1 MNNKVKYLI
10 NEDFNN
16 FIKLVNLGI
25 IDKDYATDAVI
36 ETHDAHYIYSFARK
50 IKGADIKRLENAIIK
65 AKEVYKITKIPTI
78 ADDSGLEITA
88 LNNFPGVLTNPLLKM
103 MEGKTDRTCYFVC
116 SFAYFDGI
124 NLETSEY
131 RLKGT
136 IADSEKIGNGFGFDS
151 IFLYNGKYLS
161 EMTLTEKNQISPRR
175 IALEKLKESENLQKN
190 VDFRS

>member
-1 MNNKVKYLI
+1 MLFASNNLGKVKEVEDILKVKVMSLKDI
-10 NEDFNN
+10 N
-16 FIKLVNLGI
+16 K
-25 IDKDYATDAVI
+25 
-36 ETHDAHYIYSFARK
+36 
-50 IKGADIKRLENAIIK
+50 DIKVNENGNTFLENAIIK

-88 LNNFPGVLTNPLLKM
+88 LNNFPGVLTNRFLGSNKSDSEKNQALLKM
-103 MEGKTDRTCYFVC
+103 MEGKKDRTCYFVC

-131 RLKGT
+131 RLNGMV
-136 IADSEKIGNGFGFDS
+136 ANSEKIGNGFGFDS

-161 EMTLTEKNQISPRR
+161 EMTLKEKNQISPRR
-175 IALEKLKESENLQKN
+175 FALEKLKESKKMQKN